1 MERHSVDAAASLQ
14 TLRDELQSLG
24 MVVVTRDD
32 GLEVRTSTFETVRI
46 RLDDAVLRCEVWF
59 GGASRTR
66 ARWTFSILSA
76 VIVPGLFLT
85 TGVTAA
91 TVSVAFLIVLAAV
104 SQAIRFTV
112 TESIVSRIQMV
123 WLNLRG
129 LSSISAVR
137 DVPGLPPPAIAPNAA
152 LREHGYAEAA
162 KPHSELSSHR
172 DRGRPAE

>member
-1 MERHSVDAAASLQ
+1 MEQYLVDPAASLLV
-14 TLRDELQSLG
+14 LRDELQSLG

-46 RLDDAVLRCEVWF
+46 RLVDSVLRCEVWF
-59 GGASRTR
+59 GGASRTQ

-85 TGVTAA
+85 TGVTAG

-123 WLNLRG
+123 WLNVRG
-129 LSSISAVR
+129 ALSSSSGDLAS
-137 DVPGLPPPAIAPNAA
+137 LPAPSITPPAA
-152 LREHGYAEAA
+152 LPEPPYAEEMR
-162 KPHSELSSHR
+162 PRSDSSAQA
-172 DRGRPAE
+172 DRSRPAE